1 MICGCIY
8 LFAEFS
14 EIIFGGN
21 LRESL
26 AKSQE
31 AHCELFSYIHGPL
44 LPRMLLLVLETP
56 PDYTPDIAVAFLF
69 SLESTHRPI

>member
-31 AHCELFSYIHGPL
+31 AHCELFSYIQGSL